1 LKTRLE
7 NIVLKASYIKLKA
20 QFLIHDGIINKAWT
34 INFYRNNDT
43 KDYPQ
48 QNKFVIVDIIQ
59 NE

>member
-1 LKTRLE
+1 MSVLLIKTDP
-7 NIVLKASYIKLKA
+7 IY
-20 QFLIHDGIINKAWT
+20 
-34 INFYRNNDT
+34 FYLNNDT

>member
-1 LKTRLE
+1 MT
-7 NIVLKASYIKLKA
+7 VLLIKP
-20 QFLIHDGIINKAWT
+20 GP
-34 INFYRNNDT
+34 INFYRKNDT